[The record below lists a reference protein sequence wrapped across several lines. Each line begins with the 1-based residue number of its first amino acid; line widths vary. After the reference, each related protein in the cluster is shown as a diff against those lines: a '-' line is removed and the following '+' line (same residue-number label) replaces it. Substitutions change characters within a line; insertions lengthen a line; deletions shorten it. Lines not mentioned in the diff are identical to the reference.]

1 MKLTKPW
8 KIVLAVVV
16 CAVLVYSSIFAAGL
30 IWVSRHGRQ
39 VILQQ
44 IQKQFHGDVQ
54 LDSLN
59 IKVHPHV
66 QISGTNVMVYFRGRH
81 DLPPLISIKSFTVE
95 ASWLGL
101 WRLPRHISHITLV
114 GLQITIPAGVHR
126 DQIVE
131 QRPRRR
137 FSLGGR
143 FHDIYMDDIQADD
156 ATLTILPKEAGKEP
170 HVYDIASFH
179 AHSTSGD
186 GRLGF
191 QATLRIPVP
200 PGNVISNGSFG
211 PWDGDA
217 PGETPVSGSYTY
229 DNADLSHFKGVSG
242 ILSSKGS
249 YDGVL
254 ERIGVDGTTDTPDF
268 SVDSGGHQFDLTATF
283 QAIVD
288 GENGDTTLDPVDAHF
303 RHTNLHCTGVVAGVP
318 GEKGKTVRLHITTE
332 GARMEDLLLLAVK
345 DEPAMTGDVRLDT
358 AFLLPP
364 RSKNDVLHR
373 LFLDSTFNV
382 DKVVFTSQGVEQ
394 KVDKLSMRSRG
405 QHGDVPDGENIA
417 SEMRGRFRLQD
428 GVITFS
434 DLNFSVP
441 GADVHVIGTFGLDN
455 QALDF
460 HGTFDMQASLSQ
472 TQTGVKSF
480 LLRAVNPFFSKP
492 GGGSRIPFKI
502 GGTEKFPIYSLDLH
516 RKREDQVD
524 DLNKS
529 NSASAR
535 GN

>member
-1 MKLTKPW
+1 MKVTKPW
-8 KIVLAVVV
+8 KIVLALVVGG
-16 CAVLVYSSIFAAGL
+16 LLIYSSIFAAGL
-30 IWVSRHGRQ
+30 VWVSRHGRQ

-44 IQKQFHGDVQ
+44 IQRQFHGDVQ

-59 IKVHPHV
+59 IKVHPYV
-66 QISGTNVMVYFRGRH
+66 QITGTNVVVYFRGLH

-95 ASWLGL
+95 ASWLAL
-101 WRLPRHISHITLV
+101 WRLPRHVSHITLV

-126 DQIVE
+126 EEEE
-131 QRPRRR
+131 QPKRGKSPLRHLR
-137 FSLGGR
+137 G
-143 FHDIYMDDIQADD
+143 IYMDDIQADD
-156 ATLTILPKEAGKEP
+156 ATLTILPKQAGKEP
-170 HVYDIASFH
+170 KVYDIASFH

-191 QATLRIPVP
+191 EATLRIPVP
-200 PGNVISNGSFG
+200 PGNVVSNGSFG
-211 PWDGDA
+211 PWDGEA
-217 PGETPVSGSYTY
+217 PGQTPVSGSFTY
-229 DNADLSHFKGVSG
+229 DNADLGHFKGISG

-249 YDGVL
+249 YDGAI
-254 ERIGVDGTTDTPDF
+254 ERIVVDGTTDTPDF
-268 SVDSGGHQFDLTATF
+268 SVDSGGHPVDLTTTYH
-283 QAIVD
+283 AIVD
-288 GENGDTTLDPVDAHF
+288 GANGDTTLDPVDAHF
-303 RHTNLHCTGVVAGVP
+303 RHTNLHCTGVVAGIP
-318 GEKGKTVRLHITTE
+318 GEKGKTVRLHISTE

-345 DEPAMTGDVRLDT
+345 DEPAMTGDVHLDT

-373 LFLDSTFNV
+373 LFLDSTFSV

-394 KVDKLSMRSRG
+394 KVDKLSMRSQG

-417 SEMRGRFRLQD
+417 SEMHGRFRLQG

-480 LLRAVNPFFSKP
+480 LLRAVNPFFAKP

-516 RKREDQVD
+516 RKREDQAD

-529 NSASAR
+529 NSAGAR